1 MDILWFRLPHLPEDP
16 QDDAGR
22 VRSGFA
28 NGRVLA
34 VFDRFD
40 YRQVGYVFPKGTYQ
54 DVRAGGLEALRN
66 SIVAIEPSFAKHV
79 CSLTIGISCP
89 CCQWNRVVVPAGTSW
104 GCC

>member
-22 VRSGFA
+22 VRGGFA

-40 YRQVGYVFPKGTYQ
+40 YWQVGYVFPKGTYQ
-54 DVRAGGLEALRN
+54 DVRAAGLEALRN
-66 SIVAIEPSFAKHV
+66 SIVAIEPSSVAK
-79 CSLTIGISCP
+79 LTISTKTIST
-89 CCQWNRVVVPAGTSW
+89 QKTGSLS
-104 GCC
+104 